1 MIDLEASLL
10 QFRRNSAV
18 AVRRRFQRDLLPLV
32 AQFHLHRSGLARPA
46 PAVETGPAQAGHLTQ
61 RVHGLA
67 FRRAL
72 LDFFKQ
78 ASAPMT
84 TAGG

>member
-1 MIDLEASLL
+1 MGRTTGRGKFAGVASLH
-10 QFRRNSAV
+10 
-18 AVRRRFQRDLLPLV
+18 LV
-32 AQFHLHRSGLARPA
+32 AQFHLDRCGLPRHA
-46 PAVETGPAQAGHLTQ
+46 PAVKTGPVQAGHLTQ
-61 RVHGLA
+61 RIHGFA

-78 ASAPMT
+78 TSAPLT